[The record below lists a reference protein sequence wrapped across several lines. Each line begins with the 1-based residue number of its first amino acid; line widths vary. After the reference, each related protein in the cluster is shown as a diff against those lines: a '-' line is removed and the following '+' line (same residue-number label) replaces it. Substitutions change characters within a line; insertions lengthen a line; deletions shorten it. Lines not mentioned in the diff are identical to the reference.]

1 MHDIFSSQPWIEPV
15 AIAGSNVTNENIEN
29 ESQSKPVSKK
39 RKLDKILEDYL
50 EQSLKIQNNKE
61 NNTQKRHEEKMARL
75 AKIEEV
81 LTESIRN
88 NK

>member
-1 MHDIFSSQPWIEPV
+1 
-15 AIAGSNVTNENIEN
+15 
-29 ESQSKPVSKK
+29 
-39 RKLDKILEDYL
+39 LDKILEDYL
-50 EQSLKIQNNKE
+50 EQSLKIQNSKE